1 MLANIEKYF
10 IPDISQKKELPDGK
24 CRLYYLGEEGEGRTQ
39 MAYAQADINPPIE
52 KDEVFYY
59 INEFLNQIVDNPI
72 SPSKSGSVLLDGKN
86 EEIIGHG
93 IWVRDDFVWKPQSQ
107 KPPYMS
113 SDKKYAVIQKHFKLG
128 FQKDLVW
135 LKFTEDGYVGV
146 VCDSSDINH
155 SYENTSGRLIRM
167 VNKAWDTSNVF
178 IFPITTAMTKYKT
191 RKQIETGIGQYLIE
205 KGVPIIDFYSH
216 NNY

>member
-1 MLANIEKYF
+1 MLINIEEYF
-10 IPDISQKKELPDGK
+10 IPDTSQKVELPSGK
-24 CRLYYLGEEGEGRTQ
+24 CRLYYLGEKGEGRTQ
-39 MAYAQADINPPIE
+39 MAYTQADIKPPFS

-72 SPSKSGSVLLDGKN
+72 SPTKSGSIILDDR
-86 EEIIGHG
+86 EEDIIGHG
-93 IWVRDDFVWKPQSQ
+93 IWVRDDFVWKPQSK

-113 SDKKYAVIQKHFKLG
+113 GDRKYAVIQKHYNLA

-135 LKFTEDGYVGV
+135 LKFTKDGYVGV

-155 SYENTSGRLIRM
+155 SYKNTSGRLIRM

-191 RKQIETGIGQYLIE
+191 RKQIETGVGQYFID